1 MLVAGVGGLG
11 ATVAQLLARAGVGR
25 LYLVDEGRVDWPDLN
40 RQTLY
45 GEGDVGRAKI
55 DVAVARLAAINS
67 KVEVIPLS
75 GRIDEAFVF
84 PAGVEVVVDCL
95 DNWPSRFSLHR
106 SFAGRGLVRPRRCA
120 RGSRGRC
127 SPPQGR
133 HLPAAGAVFAGLAQ
147 ASEPLPVTPDGA
159 AIIAGTDDQ
168 RDFRPARR
176 RTETSRP
183 HSGGGAGGFTGRFW
197 RFEKGEAKGRSCLG
211 AACPRRIHHVPL
223 FLLATDSESPIID
236 TLFYLSGNPIRWFS
250 HFFQGESLCAQ

>member
-1 MLVAGVGGLG
+1 MSTTPAQRYARQLPVWGEQRQRRLAQGTVLVAGVGGLG

-106 SFAGRGLVRPRRCA
+106 A
-120 RGSRGRC
+120 
-127 SPPQGR
+127 SPVGGWFVHGGVQGEQGQVLTLKVGTSQPLER
-133 HLPAAGAVFAGLAQ
+133 IFAGLAQ

-159 AIIAGTDDQ
+159 AIIAGLMTNEI
-168 RDFRPARR
+168 FALL
-176 RTETSRP
+176 
-183 HSGGGAGGFTGRFW
+183 GGAPKLLDRILVVGLADLHW
-197 RFEKGEAKGRSCLG
+197 RFLE
-211 AACPRRIHHVPL
+211 V
-223 FLLATDSESPIID
+223 
-236 TLFYLSGNPIRWFS
+236 
-250 HFFQGESLCAQ
+250 